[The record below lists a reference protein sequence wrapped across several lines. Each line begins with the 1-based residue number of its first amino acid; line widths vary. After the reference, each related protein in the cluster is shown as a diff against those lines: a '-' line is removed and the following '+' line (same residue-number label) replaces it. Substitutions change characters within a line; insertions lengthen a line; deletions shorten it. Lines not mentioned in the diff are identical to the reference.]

1 MSTEHSNLPRNLD
14 GASPRWLAAIALLGL
29 LVIGPACALSSDHHQ
44 PINVDAAHF
53 QSSRAGVTVLSGHV
67 VITQGSIIAK
77 GDKGT
82 AHSNADHSV
91 KRIVLQGKP
100 ANMQQ
105 ALDGGGQMHAHA
117 ATIDY
122 QVGSDTIILTG
133 HAQVV
138 QQGKGQFNGAHL
150 VYNTRT
156 GAISGEGGEQGRVHL
171 ILQPR
176 APAAAGSSGSP

>member
-1 MSTEHSNLPRNLD
+1 MSTEHSNLPRTTDVMRLRLF
-14 GASPRWLAAIALLGL
+14 ATAALLGL
-29 LVIGPACALSSDHHQ
+29 LTIGPAYALSSDHNQ
-44 PINVDAAHF
+44 KINVDAAHF
-53 QSSRAGVTVLSGHV
+53 QSSRAGITVLSGHV
-67 VITQGSIIAK
+67 AITQGTIIAK

-82 AHSNADHSV
+82 AHSNADHTV
-91 KRIVLQGKP
+91 KRIVLEGKP
-100 ANMQQ
+100 ASMQQ
-105 ALDGGGQMHAHA
+105 TLDDGSTMHAHA
-117 ATIDY
+117 DTIDY
-122 QVGSDTIILTG
+122 QVGADTIILTG

-176 APAAAGSSGSP
+176 TPAAASSAGSH